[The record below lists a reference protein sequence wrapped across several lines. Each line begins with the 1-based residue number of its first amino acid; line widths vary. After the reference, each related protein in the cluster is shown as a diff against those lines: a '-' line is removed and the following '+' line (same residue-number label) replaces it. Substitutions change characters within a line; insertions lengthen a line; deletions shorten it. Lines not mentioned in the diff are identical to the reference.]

1 MYTRELVSKKIKK
14 GKEKHGSRERNS
26 LKFAFIQQSR
36 AINVRKCRYK
46 AAE

>member
-1 MYTRELVSKKIKK
+1 MYTRELESKKIKK

-26 LKFAFIQQSR
+26 LKYAFIQQSG
-36 AINVRKCRYK
+36 AIDVRKCRYK

>member
-1 MYTRELVSKKIKK
+1 MYTRELQSKKIKK

-26 LKFAFIQQSR
+26 LKFAFIQQLG
-36 AINVRKCRYK
+36 AINIHKCRYK